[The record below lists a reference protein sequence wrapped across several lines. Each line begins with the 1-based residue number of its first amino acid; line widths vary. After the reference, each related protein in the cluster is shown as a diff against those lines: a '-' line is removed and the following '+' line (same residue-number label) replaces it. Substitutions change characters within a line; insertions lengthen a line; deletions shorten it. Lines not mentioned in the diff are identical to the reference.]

1 MISTVN
7 VSAVVAMRLTL
18 RSEKFIPFLQNHWFM
33 LLDDAGDLP
42 QIVRPESVIDRQPR
56 RRQPE
61 FGIKAGFC
69 NGICGGSLPSSA

>member
-1 MISTVN
+1 
-7 VSAVVAMRLTL
+7 
-18 RSEKFIPFLQNHWFM
+18 M